1 MPTSAAAAVAI
12 ESVGIDYVRLKRVR
26 ARIVAEPEKFSMF
39 DWVSDEGRAADIGGL
54 AAIDA
59 GFITPRTTRHPV
71 TQTFYDVTPRGA
83 ALDRYVYDQA
93 RFGVALNLT
102 PEEADRLYD
111 VDRWPAIFAAE
122 YARAATPQARADVAA
137 RRIDF
142 FIKTRGHQ

>member
-1 MPTSAAAAVAI
+1 MSSAAAAVPF
-12 ESVGIDYVRLKRVR
+12 ECVGIDYGRLKRVR
-26 ARIVAEPEKFSMF
+26 ARILAEPEKFSMF
-39 DWVSDEGRAADIGGL
+39 DWVSDDGRAADIGGL

-59 GFITPRTTRHPV
+59 GFITPRSTRHPV
-71 TQTFYDVTPRGA
+71 THLLYDVTERGA

-102 PEEADRLYD
+102 PEEADRLYH
-111 VDRWPAIFAAE
+111 VERWPAIFATE
-122 YARAATPQARADVAA
+122 YALADSPRTRAEVAA